1 MSAYTQ
7 EAKFPPY
14 ELIQISLAPLNL
26 PLSISELHGL
36 LCGYICAGSKSQAE
50 AYLRTLMASFKQ
62 LDAKDASALLFT
74 CFSISQHL
82 IEAFDFSFQLLIP
95 DEDTSLDE
103 RARAFSDWCE
113 GFTQGLTLSDVGF
126 DHFHDQEAQH
136 ALGHI
141 EEFAQ
146 LDHDS
151 LVMDEND
158 EYALLEIQEYTRL
171 AVLRLYGDLHC
182 HVSQEQ
188 EAVH

>member
-1 MSAYTQ
+1 MLAYTQ
-7 EAKFPPY
+7 EAILPSY
-14 ELIQISLAPLNL
+14 DQIQLSLAPLNL

-36 LCGYICAGSKSQAE
+36 ICGYICAGSKSQAE

-62 LDAKDASALLFT
+62 FDANEASSLLFT
-74 CFSISQHL
+74 CFSVSQHL

-95 DEDTSLDE
+95 EDDASLAE
-103 RARAFSDWCE
+103 RAQAFSDWCE
-113 GFTQGLTLSDVGF
+113 GFTQGLTLSDIGF
-126 DHFHDQEAQH
+126 DHFHDQEAKS

-151 LVMDEND
+151 LAMDEED
-158 EYALLEIQEYTRL
+158 ESALMEIQEYTRL

-182 HVSQEQ
+182 MTGQQE
-188 EAVH
+188 EIIH